1 MAEKEHNTHQ
11 CECEKCGGE
20 AEMVV
25 KEEATKDKPGRGTLV
40 CKICGNEADMI
51 LEEI

>member
-1 MAEKEHNTHQ
+1 MAEEEHKTCR
-11 CECEKCGGE
+11 CEECGGE
-20 AEMVV
+20 AEVEV